1 MTFTARTDRRLI
13 RTANRSN
20 RFVLAEFTAPES
32 QREGA
37 RPPVNLAF
45 VLDRSGSMS
54 GQKIELAKRAV
65 EDALARLHADDRF
78 SIVVYD
84 DRIDVVVPGTLATT
98 AARRDAVELLRTIDA
113 RGSTNLGEGWL
124 RGAEQVAL
132 ALSVQ
137 GVNRCLLLTDGL
149 ANIGMTDPEELAR
162 HAGELRARGVSTTT
176 FGVGDDFDERLLQAM
191 AAAGGGHFYYIADA
205 ASIGDHVTSEVG
217 EALDI
222 VARDVVLTVTAPIAI
237 DVEAL
242 SPYPVRRRDG
252 LTEIVLGD
260 LVSAQQVELVLR
272 VAFPYGEIGRT
283 TGAMLEVRDRDSV
296 LSGGEKFS
304 WAYASDRDVDLQ
316 ERDREVDRAVARVF
330 AARARQEAVRLNR
343 QGDFRGARHAIEST
357 AKRIR
362 GYAGRDSELRSICH
376 ALEAEAAQLEAPM
389 LEMSRKVMF
398 AEASY
403 LMNSRSAMGKSIR
416 NEPRPRPGTSGR

>member
-20 RFVLAEFTAPES
+20 RFILAELTAPES

-98 AARRDAVELLRTIDA
+98 SARRDAVERLRTIDA
-113 RGSTNLGEGWL
+113 RGSTNLGDGWL
-124 RGAEQVAL
+124 RGCEQVAL
-132 ALSVQ
+132 ALSAE

-149 ANIGMTDPEELAR
+149 ANIGMTDPDELAR

-176 FGVGDDFDERLLQAM
+176 FGVGDDFDEHLLQAM

-217 EALDI
+217 EALEV
-222 VARDVVLTVTAPIAI
+222 VARDVVLVVTAPIAI

-242 SPYPVRRRDG
+242 SPYPVRRHDG

-272 VAFPYGEIGRT
+272 LAFPYGEIGRT
-283 TGAMLEVRDRDSV
+283 TGAMLEVRDRDGV
-296 LSGGEKFS
+296 LSGGDKFS

-343 QGDFRGARHAIEST
+343 RGDFRGARHAIEST

-362 GYAGRDSELRSICH
+362 GYAGRDTELRSIYH
-376 ALEAEAAQLEAPM
+376 DLEAEAAQLEEPM
-389 LEMSRKVMF
+389 PELARKQMF

-403 LMNSRSAMGKSIR
+403 LMNSRSPMGKSIK
-416 NEPRPRPGTSGR
+416 NEPKPRQ